1 MKKCKS
7 CQSEI
12 DAKAKKC
19 PHCQAD
25 QRNWFIRHPILTVLL
40 VFFILGIIGAAG
52 GKQTSINEATTSEEP
67 IVQEVKTEETIP
79 PTEIQLITISAS
91 KLFAAYEENAIKADE
106 MYKDKILEVSG
117 ISGNIS
123 KDITDTMYVTLKT
136 DNLLG
141 SIQCYLPE
149 NEKDKAMSLKPDK
162 QITVRGRNS
171 GKLINILLKD
181 CVIISM

>member
-106 MYKDKILEVSG
+106 MY
-117 ISGNIS
+117 NQR
-123 KDITDTMYVTLKT
+123 YVECLNK
-136 DNLLG
+136 
-141 SIQCYLPE
+141 
-149 NEKDKAMSLKPDK
+149 
-162 QITVRGRNS
+162 
-171 GKLINILLKD
+171 
-181 CVIISM
+181 